1 MSGRKFKPGAFYWAR
16 PTWDVDFT
24 PPGFDPSEFTDEAH
38 AASREHWLQNE
49 QPARFDGYGE
59 DGEEHWIWLGIDE
72 PREGGGIWW
81 PPCRVGEEIVQ

>member
-1 MSGRKFKPGAFYWAR
+1 
-16 PTWDVDFT
+16 
-24 PPGFDPSEFTDEAH
+24 
-38 AASREHWLQNE
+38 LQNE

-59 DGEEHWIWLGIDE
+59 DGEEHWIWLGIDA

>member
-1 MSGRKFKPGAFYWAR
+1 MSERKFKPGAFYWAR

-38 AASREHWLQNE
+38 AASREHW
-49 QPARFDGYGE
+49 
-59 DGEEHWIWLGIDE
+59 IWLGIDE